1 METALDSFP
10 HKPLS
15 LLVLINMP
23 TVMMD
28 CVVYKWPI
36 EPRSQ
41 LQNPCLQVVRQ
52 LKPGCRV
59 PFFEVDYGWSV
70 SGPDVGH
77 QAVNK
82 RIYKSPYPVN
92 KVEFC
97 FWQLTSDLFGIRD
110 PRLSGTCKIGWQATI
125 ASH

>member
-10 HKPLS
+10 HKPPS
-15 LLVLINMP
+15 LLVLINMF

-97 FWQLTSDLFGIRD
+97 FGDLPVIYLGFEIRGC
-110 PRLSGTCKIGWQATI
+110 PAHVR
-125 ASH
+125 